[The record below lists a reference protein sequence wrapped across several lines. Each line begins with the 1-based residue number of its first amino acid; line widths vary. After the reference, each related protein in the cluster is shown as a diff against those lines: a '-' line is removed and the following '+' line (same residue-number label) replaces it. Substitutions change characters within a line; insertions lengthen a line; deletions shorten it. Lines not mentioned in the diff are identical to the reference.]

1 MIYTP
6 RNITG
11 VHLPAG
17 NSLRESVP
25 SSSKCMFFLFSPE
38 QLGGWFGEPRHVGS
52 FCCRCDDFVP
62 CSDRNVPH
70 WRQHFV
76 GWFGHVWS
84 SVDIQMIQDVSKM
97 YPATSAKCRGR
108 GFFQQIQLPLGRSEP
123 WKPSCREEVM
133 EELSHWNYWIISL
146 ISMSIS
152 SISNIF

>member
-25 SSSKCMFFLFSPE
+25 PSSKCMFFLFSPE

-62 CSDRNVPH
+62 CSDRNEYH
-70 WRQHFV
+70 I
-76 GWFGHVWS
+76 GDSILLDGLAMFGPLW
-84 SVDIQMIQDVSKM
+84 
-97 YPATSAKCRGR
+97 TSR
-108 GFFQQIQLPLGRSEP
+108 
-123 WKPSCREEVM
+123 
-133 EELSHWNYWIISL
+133 
-146 ISMSIS
+146 
-152 SISNIF
+152 